1 MRRKI
6 KIFLTAII
14 INSIAILIYFIGVAI
29 GMKSHK
35 YLNKTIVLTTKGI
48 KPSEGD
54 LMRVQYVANDSVFL
68 CIID

>member
-1 MRRKI
+1 MRI
-6 KIFLTAII
+6 VFTTILMAIMGI
-14 INSIAILIYFIGVAI
+14 IMFHL

-35 YLNKTIVLTTKGI
+35 HLDKTIVLTTKAI

-54 LMRVQYVANDSVFL
+54 LMRVQHVANDSVYL